1 MTVTE
6 LAGDLLAALAGR
18 GMTMASAESCTGG
31 MVAAAITDIPGAS
44 AVFRGGVVVY
54 SNDAKVRL
62 LGVQAR
68 TMASFG
74 AVSEQT
80 AQEMASGMARTIG
93 ADCAVAITGIAGP
106 DGGSADKPV
115 GTVWFGFAVRG
126 ATTAE
131 CAHFDGDRHTI
142 RQAATAWA
150 LSRLCALVRRTN
162 ELDNPRQAGVS
173 FP

>member
-6 LAGDLLAALAGR
+6 LAGDLLATLGGR
-18 GMTMASAESCTGG
+18 SMTMASAESCTGG

-62 LGVQAR
+62 LGVQAQ
-68 TMASFG
+68 TIASFG
-74 AVSEQT
+74 AVSAQT
-80 AQEMASGMARTIG
+80 AQEMASGAARTIG

-126 ATTAE
+126 ATTVE
-131 CAHFDGDRHTI
+131 CVHFDGDRRRI
-142 RQAATAWA
+142 REAATAWA
-150 LSRLCALVRRTN
+150 LTRLCVLVR
-162 ELDNPRQAGVS
+162 
-173 FP
+173 